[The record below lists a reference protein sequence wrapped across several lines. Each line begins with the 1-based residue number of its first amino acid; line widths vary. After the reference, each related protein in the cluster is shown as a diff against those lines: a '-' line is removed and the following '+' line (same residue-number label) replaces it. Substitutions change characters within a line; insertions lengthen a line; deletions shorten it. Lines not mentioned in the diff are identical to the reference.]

1 MASRP
6 ELRNV
11 QKTSNSLVELRMS
24 VPEWTNYV
32 REVLNLYL
40 LILLEN
46 PFPPQL
52 THGDIEQETN
62 YMWMLKCH

>member
-1 MASRP
+1 
-6 ELRNV
+6 
-11 QKTSNSLVELRMS
+11 MS
-24 VPEWTNYV
+24 VPEWTNYL

-40 LILLEN
+40 LILMEN

-52 THGDIEQETN
+52 THGDIEQEAN